1 MEKSLSYKYSWGNS
15 VSGAKIKKDL
25 IALPVKN
32 KKINYTDMSLL
43 ISAIQKI
50 VIKDVVLYKNKKI
63 ELAKRFLEK

>member
-1 MEKSLSYKYSWGNS
+1 
-15 VSGAKIKKDL
+15 
-25 IALPVKN
+25 
-32 KKINYTDMSLL
+32 MSLL